1 MKQLQF
7 VKKGF
12 KPVSRTVK
20 WLKRFSPK
28 HRYHQMPADSSFSNQ
43 LSDTEM
49 NINIISSGDNKVL
62 HNAIF
67 YKAARFLVSEEGT
80 FWYSETPDNP
90 GSKGWGNIMP
100 RNCTWARLI
109 EKESE
114 QAFYF
119 YNTHLNHLSER
130 SRKKGV
136 ILLTRRIHTRTYPDA
151 FVLTGDFNARERS
164 APIQYLKGQ
173 TLINTKAEGKVQN
186 PNPLMD
192 TFRVRY
198 PTIVMQPPFT
208 AIADFFSVPSLIIF
222 SFPQPSVCMMR
233 KLFKCGKSGAT
244 PRIIF
249 HFFRTLIYRKHQSS
263 KKQFKK

>member
-28 HRYHQMPADSSFSNQ
+28 YRYHQMPADSSFSNQ
-43 LSDTEM
+43 LSDTGM

-80 FWYSETPDNP
+80 FWYSETPDN
-90 GSKGWGNIMP
+90 
-100 RNCTWARLI
+100 
-109 EKESE
+109 
-114 QAFYF
+114 
-119 YNTHLNHLSER
+119 
-130 SRKKGV
+130 
-136 ILLTRRIHTRTYPDA
+136 
-151 FVLTGDFNARERS
+151 
-164 APIQYLKGQ
+164 LKGQ

-192 TFRVRY
+192 TLRVRT
-198 PTIVMQPPFT
+198 PFSLRPPALQRGQSFQPPQSPVPAKPSKT
-208 AIADFFSVPSLIIF
+208 AAPDS
-222 SFPQPSVCMMR
+222 
-233 KLFKCGKSGAT
+233 
-244 PRIIF
+244 
-249 HFFRTLIYRKHQSS
+249 
-263 KKQFKK
+263 